1 MQQQQQITP
10 LTAAQL
16 SKGRHSG
23 SRAGQ
28 QSKKATLF
36 HEGNSNS
43 AHPRWD
49 LIEKARSARD
59 GVDALLTRQ
68 ELVKATLPLVN
79 TRLSSHDFTVASL
92 PQNSRVN
99 AALPLLDLAG
109 AVHYKSAQANL
120 AKLSQ
125 ENIKSSRSQ
134 RVHPEIT
141 QSLINKTEATTLQ
154 GGHAKTTLLLLQ
166 T

>member
-23 SRAGQ
+23 SRAGK
-28 QSKKATLF
+28 QSKKATSF
-36 HEGNSNS
+36 YEGNSNS
-43 AHPRWD
+43 EHPRRD

-92 PQNSRVN
+92 PQNSSLN

-109 AVHYKSAQANL
+109 AVHYKSAQA
-120 AKLSQ
+120 KLSQ
-125 ENIKSSRSQ
+125 GNKKSARSQ

-141 QSLINKTEATTLQ
+141 QSLRKKTEATTLQ
-154 GGHAKTTLLLLQ
+154 GGHAKTTLLLQ
-166 T
+166 QN